1 MYAVDF
7 EYDGQY
13 LSDYGFIICDFNKA
27 SGFETVNAG
36 SKIIFNTVARGRGR
50 VHSLAGTEYGECV
63 SAKFSICKNPCLY
76 NDLRITNDEYR
87 DIMRWLNRNEFL
99 KFRLLNDDDD
109 DRETCYYE
117 GSFNVEK
124 VTMDSA
130 LYGMI
135 VTMTTNKPFGYGQE
149 LAVSWNITDTSKR
162 YTLSDMSDEVGYTY
176 PSMTITICQDGDFSI
191 HNDIENCTMII
202 KNCKDG
208 EVITVDG
215 DAHIVRSSIDSH
227 ELYDDFNFEFFRI
240 GNTINNRNNKITVS
254 LQCKLEIRYSPII
267 KDTPD

>member
-27 SGFETVNAG
+27 SGFEIVNAG
-36 SKIIFNTVARGRGR
+36 SKITFNTIARSRGK
-50 VHSLAGTEYGECV
+50 VQSLTGTKYGECV

-99 KFRLLNDDDD
+99 KFRLLNEGNDDV
-109 DRETCYYE
+109 ETCYYE

-124 VTMDSA
+124 VMMNGA
-130 LYGMI
+130 MYGLN
-135 VTMTTNKPFGYGQE
+135 VSMTTNKPFGYGQE
-149 LAVSWNITDTSKR
+149 LAVSWNITDTNKK
-162 YTLSDMSDEVGYTY
+162 YTLSDMSDEIGYTY
-176 PSMTITICQDGDFSI
+176 PSMTITIRQDGNFSI
-191 HNDIENCTMII
+191 HNDMEDCTMII
-202 KNCKDG
+202 KNCKAG

-215 DAHIVRSSIDSH
+215 ETHIMKSSLDSH
-227 ELYDDFNFEFFRI
+227 KLYDDFNFEFFRI
-240 GNTINNRNNKITVS
+240 GNTITDRSNKISVS
-254 LQCKLEIRYSPII
+254 LPCKLELRYNPII